1 MKRLVLAGLLGASV
15 LSTLSLTGCA
25 PLVVGGGVAGALM
38 VDDRRS
44 SGTYLTDEE
53 IELKAGSKIRENF
66 GGNTHVNATS
76 YNRRVLL
83 TGEVPDADTRA
94 KVKETVLAV
103 GNVKEI
109 QDEMIIGPTSGYM
122 ARSKDGYVTAK
133 VKTRFLD
140 DKRFDAHHV
149 KVVTEAKVVYLM
161 GLVKR
166 EEGSAA
172 AEVASRTAGVSK
184 VVKVFEYLD

>member
-1 MKRLVLAGLLGASV
+1 MKKLILAALLGAST

-25 PLVVGGGVAGALM
+25 PLVVGGGVAGALI

-44 SGTYLTDEE
+44 SGTYLMDEE
-53 IELKAGSKIRENF
+53 TELKAGSKIRESF

-83 TGEVPDADTRA
+83 TGEVPDAATRA
-94 KVKETVLAV
+94 KVKEVVMAV
-103 GNVKEI
+103 GNVKDI
-109 QDEMIIGPTSGYM
+109 QDEMAVAAVSGYM
-122 ARSKDGYVTAK
+122 ARSNDSFITAK

-149 KVVTEAKVVYLM
+149 KVVTEANTVFLM

-166 EEGSAA
+166 EEGNAA
-172 AEVASRTAGVSK
+172 AEVASRTGGVAK

>member
-1 MKRLVLAGLLGASV
+1 MKKLVLAALLGM
-15 LSTLSLTGCA
+15 STLSLTGCA

-38 VDDRRS
+38 VDDRRT
-44 SGTYLTDEE
+44 SGTYLMDEE
-53 IELKAGSKIRENF
+53 IELKAGSKVREGF
-66 GGNTHVNATS
+66 GANTHVNATS

-94 KVKETVLAV
+94 KVKATVMAV
-103 GNVKEI
+103 DGVKDI
-109 QDEMIIGPTSGYM
+109 QDEMAIGATSGYM
-122 ARSKDGYVTAK
+122 ARSNDGYITAK

-166 EEGSAA
+166 EEGNAA
-172 AEVASRTAGVSK
+172 AEVAARTAGVTK